1 MKNSFLII
9 LVILLISKSETS
21 TNLRNLLPYQ
31 NFEKTITINT
41 LNFLEQQIKIEER
54 FANKG
59 GNFAAQIIITTD
71 SGSAVFGRD
80 DLTFPSRKSFFVMLP
95 FMKLSIPEVP
105 DVILILNGVAKIHY
119 QFDNNFDSD
128 TSTHLIVKGSIY
140 AKVDYAFGGHYPTL
154 AASAKGA
161 IINIDTDV
169 IFYPDSRGIKKI
181 IDNSKGDKI
190 AIHLTGKNV
199 DDIKFIK
206 DHDIWNG
213 WTSQYN

>member
-9 LVILLISKSETS
+9 LVILLMSKSETS

-128 TSTHLIVKGSIY
+128 T
-140 AKVDYAFGGHYPTL
+140 
-154 AASAKGA
+154 
-161 IINIDTDV
+161 
-169 IFYPDSRGIKKI
+169 
-181 IDNSKGDKI
+181 
-190 AIHLTGKNV
+190 
-199 DDIKFIK
+199 
-206 DHDIWNG
+206 
-213 WTSQYN
+213 

>member
-95 FMKLSIPEVP
+95 FMKLS
-105 DVILILNGVAKIHY
+105 
-119 QFDNNFDSD
+119 
-128 TSTHLIVKGSIY
+128 
-140 AKVDYAFGGHYPTL
+140 
-154 AASAKGA
+154 
-161 IINIDTDV
+161 
-169 IFYPDSRGIKKI
+169 R
-181 IDNSKGDKI
+181 
-190 AIHLTGKNV
+190 
-199 DDIKFIK
+199 KFLMLF
-206 DHDIWNG
+206 
-213 WTSQYN
+213 